1 MCIHIHEKTHT
12 QVRFVIGVQGGED
25 SQDALSCLRF
35 FAKEPLII
43 GLFCGKWPMKIRHPM
58 NLRHPVL
65 WLTGCLIFI
74 GHFPPKS
81 PIISGSVAIKM
92 TCNLRQPMH
101 LRHPALWLI
110 HLFVPQLLLH
120 SYPVCCNLMKCVAV
134 RALRCIGACCSVLQ
148 RAVVCCSVFST
159 LQHPFA
165 QSCHR
170 RYAITVQSVIVC
182 WDAPQCVEVC
192 CSVLPCVAVY
202 PQVLRNNPPPTTTT
216 PNPICLF

>member
-120 SYPVCCNLMKCVAV
+120 SYPVCCNLLKCVAV

-148 RAVVCCSVFST
+148 RAVVCCSV
-159 LQHPFA
+159 L
-165 QSCHR
+165 
-170 RYAITVQSVIVC
+170 
-182 WDAPQCVEVC
+182 QCVEHTATPIRSVMPQTLRNHCTVCHSVLRCAAVCWGVLQCVTVC
-192 CSVLPCVAVY
+192 CSVSPSSEK
-202 PQVLRNNPPPTTTT
+202 
-216 PNPICLF
+216 